1 MFCSSWKLHSLFC
14 LEKTCSLATLV
25 LPQHWANWL
34 DLTYV
39 NPSSE
44 GTMPCVLEFTPP
56 SSLIKPP
63 SLLMENCQFTS
74 SYRGLSNQAL
84 KKHWQVNL
92 LCTGVSRE
100 RTPLQF
106 YMLRFW
112 RPMRDSPHNGVVTS
126 HLSLTFADLGGK
138 MEVLK
143 TALRSFQPLS
153 PSFSFY

>member
-1 MFCSSWKLHSLFC
+1 MGWKAHTSAHTYLFFKCFALHGNYTLCFVC

-25 LPQHWANWL
+25 LSQHWANWL

-44 GTMPCVLEFTPP
+44 GTMPCALEFTPP

-92 LCTGVSRE
+92 LCTGVSQE

-126 HLSLTFADLGGK
+126 HLSLTFADLEKKNRG
-138 MEVLK
+138 
-143 TALRSFQPLS
+143 A
-153 PSFSFY
+153 